1 MAFPKD
7 GPGDGKMTL
16 AHPKDG
22 MAVGNTA
29 TANPSDSP
37 VAGKIAPTQ
46 KITMT
51 PKAAAVHPKDGP
63 AVKNFKNYQVI
74 TPPNRLRRAME
85 TANPLDG
92 DHPVKRAE
100 KALAQLAT
108 QFSAWM
114 VAECERLDTARK
126 TVVQSGLT
134 GETCDALFH
143 AAHDIKGQA
152 ATFGY
157 PAVALAAESLCRL
170 IEHSPDLARIPLS
183 LINQHVD
190 AVRAIAR
197 ENARPGAAGIADAL
211 TKQLRKMSDE
221 FLSRENAH
229 RPDYLKSILGP
240 PLAPEQSF

>member
-7 GPGDGKMTL
+7 GPGIGKMNV
-16 AHPKDG
+16 ARPNKG
-22 MAVGNTA
+22 AAAGKAA
-29 TANPSDSP
+29 TDKDSP

-46 KITMT
+46 KIVMS
-51 PKAAAVHPKDGP
+51 PKVVPAHPKDNP
-63 AVKNFKNYQVI
+63 TVKNFKNYQVI

-114 VAECERLDTARK
+114 AAECARLDAARK
-126 TVVQSGLT
+126 SVMQSGLT
-134 GETCDALFH
+134 EETREPLFH

-170 IEHSPDLARIPLS
+170 IEHSPELARIPMS
-183 LINQHVD
+183 LVSQHVD

-197 ENARPGAAGIADAL
+197 ENARPGAAELADAL
-211 TKQLRKMSDE
+211 TKQLRKMSDD
-221 FLSRENAH
+221 FLTRENAH
-229 RPDYLKSILGP
+229 RPDYLKTILGP
-240 PLAPEQSF
+240 PIAPEQTF

>member
-7 GPGDGKMTL
+7 GPGIGKMNV
-16 AHPKDG
+16 ARPNNGAAAGKG
-22 MAVGNTA
+22 A
-29 TANPSDSP
+29 TEKDSP

-46 KITMT
+46 KIMMS
-51 PKAAAVHPKDGP
+51 PKVVPAHPKDNP
-63 AVKNFKNYQVI
+63 TVKNFKNYQVI

-114 VAECERLDTARK
+114 AAECERLDAARK

-134 GETCDALFH
+134 EKTREALFH

-157 PAVALAAESLCRL
+157 PAVALAADSLCRL
-170 IEHSPDLARIPLS
+170 IEHSPDLARIPMS
-183 LINQHVD
+183 LVSQHVD

-197 ENARPGAAGIADAL
+197 EHARPGAAELADAL
-211 TKQLRKMSDE
+211 TKQLRKMSDD
-221 FLSRENAH
+221 FLTRENAH
-229 RPDYLKSILGP
+229 RPDYLKNILGP
-240 PLAPEQSF
+240 PIAPEQTF